1 MSPTTQPDP
10 SLVRFPES
18 RLRVAL
24 SLLTPPS
31 MLLMAWGA
39 WVIGAAWP
47 VTVLLGLFALFLGY
61 VVVFDFTTA
70 VEISDTGLTRVSLL
84 RRHVMRWEDLA
95 AIVRPRKRGI
105 IAVGKDHKR
114 HILIDRRLDD
124 DELATLHQRA
134 ESKEVR
140 VEL

>member
-1 MSPTTQPDP
+1 
-10 SLVRFPES
+10 
-18 RLRVAL
+18 
-24 SLLTPPS
+24 
-31 MLLMAWGA
+31 
-39 WVIGAAWP
+39 
-47 VTVLLGLFALFLGY
+47 
-61 VVVFDFTTA
+61 
-70 VEISDTGLTRVSLL
+70 
-84 RRHVMRWEDLA
+84 MRWEDLA